1 MIIQVPDTKKI
12 QKLSKNPIY
21 VNEGFFNEPTQKQ
34 EISGASMAAQKGAT
48 YMRKLAEEAKIPEIE
63 KFLKYYDITNY
74 EIECTG
80 KGIFVD
86 VNDNLYLPNKKLTGF
101 PGFKFRYVQGTCNFS
116 GNRFTDFSQFPRRIE
131 KSCMANF
138 NYIKSFQNAPEYIG
152 GNLIATKQK
161 VKPIYPLTKENYEK
175 FINGEDLLENRIWLV
190 KEKEYGTLININE
203 KENNCHV
210 QLDNGDIL
218 LTETTNVD
226 CLGLSIKFLL

>member
-12 QKLSKNPIY
+12 QKLSKNPIC

-34 EISGASMAAQKGAT
+34 EISGASKAAQQGAT
-48 YMRKLAEEAKIPEIE
+48 YLRKLAEESKIPEIE

-101 PGFKFRYVQGTCNFS
+101 PGFKFRNVQGTCNFS

-131 KSCMANF
+131 KSCLANF

-152 GNLIATKQK
+152 GNLTGVFLELLFIDFS
-161 VKPIYPLTKENYEK
+161 KELSIVFFDELRGAK
-175 FINGEDLLENRIWLV
+175 FNNNFLLLLEIVESFFSKHLS
-190 KEKEYGTLININE
+190 
-203 KENNCHV
+203 
-210 QLDNGDIL
+210 L
-218 LTETTNVD
+218 LFSSVFIGQIKNS
-226 CLGLSIKFLL
+226 LLFSSFMSSFSIYFY